1 LREFERVRSDLDDV
15 RGLKRGNV
23 KIALVEGV
31 VSNFLFSI
39 VAKFGEQF
47 PNVTFDVDV
56 AGTGE
61 ILNSV
66 AQDDAD
72 LGIAFNPVPH
82 PDVETHV
89 EVRHP
94 IVAITPP
101 NHPLA
106 NRGNV
111 GLGDLR
117 GYKVGMLHSS
127 FGARKVL
134 DRALLEENVRLDALL
149 TINSL
154 EMHNICDRLTQHHTT
169 ESPGQALGLS
179 RSHPMAS
186 VSEQDLGEERG

>member
-23 KIALVEGV
+23 EIAVVQGV

-39 VAKFGEQF
+39 VAKFGAQF
-47 PNVTFDVDV
+47 PDVTFDVDV

-89 EVRHP
+89 EVQHP
-94 IVAITPP
+94 SWPSLRPIISLQTVGTSGSAICAAT
-101 NHPLA
+101 
-106 NRGNV
+106 R
-111 GLGDLR
+111 LGC
-117 GYKVGMLHSS
+117 ST
-127 FGARKVL
+127 
-134 DRALLEENVRLDALL
+134 ALLERARFSTVPCLRKMSGS
-149 TINSL
+149 T
-154 EMHNICDRLTQHHTT
+154 
-169 ESPGQALGLS
+169 
-179 RSHPMAS
+179 RS
-186 VSEQDLGEERG
+186 